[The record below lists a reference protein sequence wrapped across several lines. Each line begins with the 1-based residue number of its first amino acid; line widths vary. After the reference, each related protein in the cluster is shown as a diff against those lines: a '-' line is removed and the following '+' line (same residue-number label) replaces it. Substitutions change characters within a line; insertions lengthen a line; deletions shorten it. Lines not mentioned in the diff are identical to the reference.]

1 MWRAA
6 TYLLFAI
13 LLAGNSELAVP
24 EANAQGIPL
33 PAQSQHTE
41 DLSPCGVPEF
51 LADGWQ
57 IESQTVAG
65 VDPSKLCRMI
75 EIPLKKF
82 KANVHSVIVLRSG
95 YLLFEYYGVGPDQS
109 GETSLPD
116 AVHGVGVKHDVR
128 SVSKSVVSLLI
139 GIALDRKLLA
149 SVDEPIWKFFPE
161 FAALR
166 TAAKDRILL
175 RHLLTMTS
183 GIAWNERLSY
193 SDPENSEIR
202 MDTAPDP
209 YKYVLEQPLTTEPGT
224 KWNYSGGSTNLLGA
238 ILQKVTQKPLAEFAR
253 EALFEP
259 LGITEFEWSR
269 MLSGEIAA
277 SSGLRLRP
285 RDMAKLGQL
294 VLSQGEWKGKRIV
307 SASWL
312 RESLRKQIDADAM
325 HLHYGYQWWIG
336 SSSVNSITVEW
347 FAAIGLG
354 GQRIIIVP
362 SLDLVVIFTA
372 GLYDSNDL
380 ALMRNLLEIYILPSI
395 LRR

>member
-1 MWRAA
+1 VCRAA
-6 TYLLFAI
+6 TYLVFAM
-13 LLAGNSELAVP
+13 LLAANSELAVP
-24 EANAQGIPL
+24 AANAESSAPL
-33 PAQSQHTE
+33 AQSQHTE

-57 IESQTVAG
+57 IESQTSAG
-65 VDPSKLCRMI
+65 VDPSRLCRMI

-82 KANVHSVIVLRSG
+82 KANVHSVIVLRRGS
-95 YLLFEYYGVGPDQS
+95 LLFEYYGVGPDQPWD
-109 GETSLPD
+109 TSLP
-116 AVHGVGVKHDVR
+116 AVVPGVGVKHDVH

-161 FAALR
+161 FAAFR

-183 GIAWNERLSY
+183 GIAWNEWWLSY
-193 SDPENSEIR
+193 ADPENSELQ
-202 MDTAPDP
+202 MDAAPDP
-209 YKYVLEQPLTTEPGT
+209 YRYVLEQPLTIEPGT
-224 KWNYSGGSTNLLGA
+224 KWNYSGGSTVLLGA

-259 LGITEFEWSR
+259 LGITDFEWMR
-269 MLSGEIAA
+269 MSSGEIAA
-277 SSGLRLRP
+277 DGGLRLRP

-312 RESLRKQIDADAM
+312 RESLQKTIDAMD
-325 HLHYGYQWWIG
+325 LHYGYQWWIG
-336 SSSVNSITVEW
+336 SSWVNSRTVEW
-347 FAAIGLG
+347 FAALGHG

-372 GLYDSNDL
+372 GLYDSNDW

-395 LRR
+395 VRR

>member
-13 LLAGNSELAVP
+13 LLAGNSALAVP
-24 EANAQGIPL
+24 DANAQGIAP
-33 PAQSQHTE
+33 PAQPQHTE
-41 DLSPCGVPEF
+41 DISPCGVPEF

-82 KANVHSVIVLRSG
+82 KVNVHSVIVLRSG
-95 YLLFEYYGVGPDQS
+95 YLLFEYYGVGPD
-109 GETSLPD
+109 EIWDTSLP
-116 AVHGVGVKHDVR
+116 AVVHGVGVKHDVR

-183 GIAWNERLSY
+183 GIAWNESRVSY
-193 SDPENSEIR
+193 SDPENSLLR
-202 MDTAPDP
+202 MDAAPDP
-209 YKYVLEQPLTTEPGT
+209 YQYVMEQPLTTEPGT
-224 KWNYSGGSTNLLGA
+224 KWNYSGGSTALLGA
-238 ILQKVTQKPLAEFAR
+238 ILQKVSQKPLAEFAR

-259 LGITEFEWSR
+259 LGITEFEWMR
-269 MLSGEIAA
+269 MQSGEIAA
-277 SSGLRLRP
+277 DGGLRLRP

-312 RESLRKQIDADAM
+312 RESLRKNMDAR

-336 SSSVNSITVEW
+336 SSWVNSRTVEW
-347 FAAIGLG
+347 FAALGHG

-372 GLYDSNDL
+372 GLYDSNDW
-380 ALMRNLLEIYILPSI
+380 ALMNNLLEIYILPSI

>member
-1 MWRAA
+1 
-6 TYLLFAI
+6 
-13 LLAGNSELAVP
+13 
-24 EANAQGIPL
+24 
-33 PAQSQHTE
+33 
-41 DLSPCGVPEF
+41 
-51 LADGWQ
+51 
-57 IESQTVAG
+57 
-65 VDPSKLCRMI
+65 MI

-82 KANVHSVIVLRSG
+82 KANVHGVIVLRSG
-95 YLLFEYYGVGPDQS
+95 SLLFEYYGGGPDQRWEPNS
-109 GETSLPD
+109 QWRVTGIPWKTSSLP
-116 AVHGVGVKHDVR
+116 AVVHGVGVKHDVQ
-128 SVSKSVVSLLI
+128 SVTKSVVSLLI

-183 GIAWNERLSY
+183 GIAWNESRLSY
-193 SDPENSEIR
+193 SDPENSVLR
-202 MDTAPDP
+202 MDAAPDP
-209 YKYVLEQPLTTEPGT
+209 YQYVLEQPLTTEPGT
-224 KWNYSGGSTNLLGA
+224 KWNYSGGSTALLGA
-238 ILQKVTQKPLAEFAR
+238 ILQKVSQKPLAEFAR

-259 LGITEFEWSR
+259 LGITEFEWIR
-269 MLSGEIAA
+269 MPSGEIAA
-277 SSGLRLRP
+277 DGGLRLRP

-312 RESLRKQIDADAM
+312 RESLRKNIDVG

-336 SSSVNSITVEW
+336 SSSVNSRTVEW
-347 FAAIGLG
+347 FAAIGFG

-372 GLYDSNDL
+372 GLYDSNGEQ
-380 ALMRNLLEIYILPSI
+380 ALMNNLLGIYILPSI